1 MLVYNKIVYT
11 NSDNIHVMKYFDIE
25 IGDIT
30 KKLTTIIINN
40 IIIIIDSGNN
50 NFCINIIL
58 TLINLY

>member
-11 NSDNIHVMKYFDIE
+11 NSDNIHVMKYFDID

-30 KKLTTIIINN
+30 KKLTTIII
-40 IIIIIDSGNN
+40 IIDSGNN
-50 NFCINIIL
+50 NVCINIIL

>member
-1 MLVYNKIVYT
+1 
-11 NSDNIHVMKYFDIE
+11 MKYFDID

-30 KKLTTIIINN
+30 KKLTTLIINN

-50 NFCINIIL
+50 YFCINIIL